1 MYKSKKKI
9 NYDHVYMLV
18 ITAIALVFI
27 IAFKYENYCKNEM
40 ISSYERELKVQ
51 ENTYQDL
58 QNQLE
63 ILTDEY
69 NDLLEGSK

>member
-9 NYDHVYMLV
+9 NYDHLYILV
-18 ITAIALVFI
+18 ISLIALVFI
-27 IAFKYENYCKNEM
+27 IAFAYENHCKNE
-40 ISSYERELKVQ
+40 IAKSYEREIQVL

>member
-18 ITAIALVFI
+18 ITSIALVFI

>member
-9 NYDHVYMLV
+9 NYDHLYMLV
-18 ITAIALVFI
+18 ITLIALVFI

-69 NDLLEGSK
+69 NDLLEKSE

>member
-9 NYDHVYMLV
+9 NYDHIYMLV
-18 ITAIALVFI
+18 ITLIALVFI
-27 IAFKYENYCKNEM
+27 IAFKYENHCKNEM
-40 ISSYERELKVQ
+40 AKSYEREIQVQ

-69 NDLLEGSK
+69 NDLLEKSE